1 MAKQKKIKLHG
12 VVPVI
17 PIPFRA
23 NETIDVPSLK
33 RVVDFVAQKN
43 MAGMCLP
50 AYGSEFYK
58 LSEAE
63 RIQVVEVAIDAN
75 KKRIPV
81 MAQANH
87 PSAKHA
93 ADLAKRYQR
102 MGADIISFAIPRQF
116 ATSDA
121 DILRYCGK
129 ICDAVSIPVLIQD
142 FNPGGGTIDADFI
155 EALHRRHRNFLF
167 AKLEE
172 PLIVDKLT
180 RIREQVGNKVS
191 ILEGWGGYY
200 MLEAIPNGICGI
212 MPGVPY
218 CELLDII
225 YKAREAGDNDRAYDL
240 FASVAP
246 IMNFTLQN
254 FELFLQVEKRM
265 LVKRGIFKMAHMRDL
280 TLTPSAPNLEY
291 VDLLI
296 NQLQRIYKR
305 EGIAFS

>member
-1 MAKQKKIKLHG
+1 MAKQKKVKLHG

-17 PIPFRA
+17 PIPFRK
-23 NETIDVPSLK
+23 NESIDVPSLK

-116 ATSDA
+116 AIDEP
-121 DILRYCGK
+121 DVLRYCCK

-155 EALHRRHRNFLF
+155 ATLHRRHRNFLF

-172 PLIVDKLT
+172 PMIVDKLV
-180 RIREQVGNKVS
+180 RIIDQVGKKVS

-246 IMNFTLQN
+246 IMNYTLQN

-265 LVKRGIFKMAHMRDL
+265 LVKRGIFKTAQMRDL

-305 EGIAFS
+305 EGVAFS